1 MPQHLDVVIVL
12 RVQLCLG
19 FPYQLPT
26 LNAPVKNIFQSR
38 IETFLEQENA
48 FFQSQPIL
56 FCFVLSSPHGSWWLV
71 VGVLVVQLRLDGG
84 EIGHFMVDPVQAWRF
99 FLFNDR

>member
-1 MPQHLDVVIVL
+1 MPEHLDVVVVL
-12 RVQLCLG
+12 RVQLSLG

-26 LNAPVKNIFQSR
+26 LNTPVNNIF
-38 IETFLEQENA
+38 LELNN
-48 FFQSQPIL
+48 FV
-56 FCFVLSSPHGSWWLV
+56 CFVFSSPHGSWWLV

-99 FLFNDR
+99 FFLTTDDVCYIFI